1 MPLGITLEPFF
12 SLKLDPHGSAS
23 DHLHY
28 GSDIIICSIVTKLF
42 LVVVFTALFCVV
54 CETSVMDTL
63 GFSSWRLN
71 VGDKT
76 EKLSADP

>member
-1 MPLGITLEPFF
+1 MPLEIALEPFF
-12 SLKLDPHGSAS
+12 NLKLDGSAS

-28 GSDIIICSIVTKLF
+28 GSVILIGSIITKLF
-42 LVVVFTALFCVV
+42 LVIIFTALFCVV

-76 EKLSADP
+76 EKLSPDP